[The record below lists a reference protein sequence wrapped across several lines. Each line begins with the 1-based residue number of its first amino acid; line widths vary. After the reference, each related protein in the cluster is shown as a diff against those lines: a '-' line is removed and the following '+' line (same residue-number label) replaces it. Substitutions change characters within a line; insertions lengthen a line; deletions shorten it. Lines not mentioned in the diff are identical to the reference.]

1 MYGPLNFF
9 DVLLALERQ
18 DEEQMP
24 AEAKQ
29 VVVAAQALESE
40 ELLSDVPED
49 EMVDA
54 EAEGFEQPVSEY
66 SVAPRCSRM

>member
-66 SVAPRCSRM
+66 SVPPRCSRM

>member
-1 MYGPLNFF
+1 M
-9 DVLLALERQ
+9 
-18 DEEQMP
+18 
-24 AEAKQ
+24 
-29 VVVAAQALESE
+29 AAQALESE